1 VAVAGAV
8 PIIAKMGI
16 GQLCELIFA
25 GGGVHGGPLAT
36 SRAVVRVADVQ
47 SA

>member
-8 PIIAKMGI
+8 PIVTKMGI
-16 GQLCELIFA
+16 GQLCELVLA
-25 GGGVHGGPLAT
+25 GGGVHGRPLAT
-36 SRAVVRVADVQ
+36 FRAVVRVADVQ